1 MCLENYVE
9 SNVLL
14 GVKTRRK
21 CVSNFNLSISKM
33 LKALFSKGQM
43 KDNTFVWMIGR
54 FWISYT
60 RIKME
65 PLLKK
70 GKEKRRSKE
79 LCPTTVTLECIYFL
93 Y

>member
-9 SNVLL
+9 NNVLL

-43 KDNTFVWMIGR
+43 KDNTFV
-54 FWISYT
+54 
-60 RIKME
+60 
-65 PLLKK
+65 
-70 GKEKRRSKE
+70 
-79 LCPTTVTLECIYFL
+79 
-93 Y
+93 